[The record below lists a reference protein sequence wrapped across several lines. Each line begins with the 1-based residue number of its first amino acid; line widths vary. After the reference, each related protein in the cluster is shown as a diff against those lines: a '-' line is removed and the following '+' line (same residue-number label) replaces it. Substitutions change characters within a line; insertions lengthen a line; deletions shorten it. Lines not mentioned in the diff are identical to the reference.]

1 MNLFL
6 TAPSWLAGL
15 LFLALAAAAVEDAWR
30 LRLSNVTCAFV
41 LVLALVAILLSGFSL
56 SLWQNLLMFVVVLV
70 LGTVAFS
77 ARWLGGGD
85 VKLLASLALWM
96 DVRTAL
102 WFLAAVFISGGLL
115 ALIFMAGRA
124 AFRRCAGDRGRKS
137 VPYGIAIAI
146 GAIVAFTASRF
157 EQARE
162 RAPSLPALM
171 SPSRII

>member
-1 MNLFL
+1 L
-6 TAPSWLAGL
+6 WLAAL

-41 LVLALVAILLSGFSL
+41 LVLALVAAALSGLSL
-56 SLWQNLLMFVVVLV
+56 SLWQNLFVFVLVLV

-77 ARWLGGGD
+77 AGWLGGGD

-96 DVRTAL
+96 DIRTAL
-102 WFLAAVFISGGLL
+102 WFLAAVFLSGGLL

-124 AFRRCAGDRGRKS
+124 AYGRSARDRGRKS
-137 VPYGIAIAI
+137 VPYGIAIAV
-146 GAIVAFTASRF
+146 GAIVSFTASRL

-162 RAPSLPALM
+162 RALSLPALM

>member
-1 MNLFL
+1 L
-6 TAPSWLAGL
+6 WLAAL
-15 LFLALAAAAVEDAWR
+15 LFGALVVAAVEDAWR
-30 LRLSNVTCAFV
+30 LRLSNVTCAIV
-41 LVLALVAILLSGFSL
+41 LVLALVAIVLSGLSL
-56 SLWQNLLMFVVVLV
+56 SLWQNVLMFVVVLV

-124 AFRRCAGDRGRKS
+124 AFRRSAGDRGRKS
-137 VPYGIAIAI
+137 LPYGIAIAV
-146 GAIVAFTASRF
+146 GAIVSLTASRL
-157 EQARE
+157 EQE
-162 RAPSLPALM
+162 RGRASSLPALM